1 MKKIFRKI
9 REMNEDEELIG
20 AYVKEERDL
29 MELNTRLS
37 SAEKTG
43 YEKGEKSGYEKGEK
57 TGYDKGIIETAK
69 KLIKNNVDINTV
81 SKVTGLSKNKIK
93 NLI

>member
-1 MKKIFRKI
+1 MKKIFIKI

-37 SAEKTG
+37 SAEK
-43 YEKGEKSGYEKGEK
+43 K
-57 TGYDKGIIETAK
+57 GYDKKILEIAK
-69 KLIKNNVDINTV
+69 KLIKNNVDNNNE

-93 NLI
+93 TLI